1 MENQKEICY
10 SPLVYNSK
18 LKTLKI
24 DNCRF
29 LQMNLADINASV
41 TDDIS
46 INNSVVVS
54 DVESNFILIDQDY
67 MSSLFPLL
75 VYFDIKLTPFITGDL
90 SYLIDT
96 KQNIYLNGTCVNR
109 YTDRNNLVCKH
120 ITWINCQE
128 GYIPTEFDLNRLI
141 ADLYSSATNNGTLT
155 INTNNP
161 PIVDTTTL
169 QHITD
174 LRARGW
180 VINHNIG
187 VKLTVQNGTGGG
199 YYKDGDIVNIQA
211 NPEIGTHYF
220 IKWIGD
226 VSTVNNVNSM
236 TTTITI
242 GSSNLTINATYI
254 I

>member
-18 LKTLKI
+18 LKTLKL

-29 LQMNLADINASV
+29 LQMNLADINASI

-54 DVESNFILIDQDY
+54 DIESNYVLIDQDY
-67 MSSLFPLL
+67 LTSIFPLL
-75 VYFDIKLTPFITGDL
+75 VSFDIRLTPFITGDL
-90 SYLIDT
+90 SYLVDT

-109 YTDRNNLVCKH
+109 YTDRNNLICKH

-141 ADLYSSATNNGTLT
+141 ADLYGSAINNGTLT

-161 PIVDTTTL
+161 PIVDTTAL
-169 QHITD
+169 QHITN

-180 VINHNIG
+180 VINHNVG
-187 VKLTVQNGTGGG
+187 VRLTVQNGTGSG

-220 IKWIGD
+220 IEWIGD
-226 VSTVNNVNSM
+226 IATVDNVTSM

-242 GSSNLTINATYI
+242 GSVNLIINATYI